1 MITNFIHLLIFLP
14 LFGFL
19 VSLFFKTEKQQTVW
33 IQGWLGISLLSLIGL
48 GIAWALQSFPQVELK
63 ELTVL
68 KTEHYHFFIALYF
81 DRISFVFSLAGLLI
95 SFLVARYSSVY
106 MHREQGFHRFFSTI
120 GLFIFGF
127 QWTIFSGNLE
137 TLFIGWEI
145 LGIASFLLIAFYRDR
160 NLPVKNAGRV
170 YSTYRIGDVGLL
182 LAMWLMHHFWEANI
196 SFSSFLHTSDLS
208 HHFEQHSLLGSAIA
222 LLLLLAAFAKSA
234 QFPFSSWLPRA
245 MEGPTPSSAIFY
257 GSLSVHLG
265 LFLVLRTYPFFE
277 NQLAVRWF
285 MGIMGLATALV
296 ASQISHVQ
304 PTVKSQIGYDSI
316 TQIGIMFIEI
326 ALGLESL
333 VLIHFVGNAFLRT
346 YQLLVSPSIATFSIR
361 EQMFGLKKRNL
372 SPRFSKIKTTLF
384 LLSVK
389 EWNLEKV
396 NYHLFWKPLKTVGRK
411 LKFIPLW
418 AWCTLFLVAFGW
430 GVVAEIQ
437 FSESKEPSN
446 FLPTLLFSILGI
458 LMVMRSF
465 SESKKPILAWIL
477 VLFNHILLALAIGF
491 NEHFSLT
498 HQIWYLSGI
507 VPAGIFGIFLLNY
520 LRKKVGSIT
529 LKDYQGWSN
538 PFPKLAFLF
547 LFTGLVMTGF
557 PISPTFIG
565 EDLIFS
571 HIHPN
576 QWWLASIVSVG
587 FILDG
592 LAILRIYSRVF
603 LGVYSKGQQAKPYQN
618 S

>member
-1 MITNFIHLLIFLP
+1 MITHFIHLLIFLP

-19 VSLFFKTEKQQTVW
+19 VSLFFKTEKQQTYW
-33 IQGWLGISLLSLIGL
+33 IQGWLSLSLLTLIGL
-48 GIAWALQSFPQVELK
+48 GISWAMASFQPIDLK
-63 ELTVL
+63 EISIL
-68 KTEHYHFFIALYF
+68 KTEHYHFFISLYF
-81 DRISFVFSLAGLLI
+81 DRISFVFGLVGLLI
-95 SFLVARYSSVY
+95 SFLIARYSSVY
-106 MHREQGFHRFFSTI
+106 MHREEGFHRFFNTI

-182 LAMWLMHHFWEANI
+182 LAMWLMHHFGEANI
-196 SFSSFLHTSDLS
+196 SFSTLLQTSELN
-208 HHFEQHSLLGSAIA
+208 HHFETHSLLGSVIA
-222 LLLLLAAFAKSA
+222 LMLLLAAFAKSA

-265 LFLVLRTYPFFE
+265 LFLVLRTFPFFE
-277 NQLAVRWF
+277 HQLSARWF
-285 MGIMGLATALV
+285 MGIFGLITALI
-296 ASQISHVQ
+296 ASQISQVQ
-304 PTVKSQIGYDSI
+304 PTVKSQIGYGSI

-326 ALGLESL
+326 ALGLETL
-333 VLIHFVGNAFLRT
+333 ALIHFIGNAFLRT
-346 YQLLVSPSIATFSIR
+346 YQLLVSPSIATYSIR

-372 SPRFSKIKTTLF
+372 SPPFSKLKATLF
-384 LLSVK
+384 LLSLK

-411 LKFIPLW
+411 LKFIPFW
-418 AWCTLFLVAFGW
+418 TWIVLFFLAFSW
-430 GVVAEIQ
+430 GLFAEIQ
-437 FSESKEPSN
+437 FNESSEQS
-446 FLPTLLFSILGI
+446 FLFPIVFLSILGI
-458 LMVMRSF
+458 SMVLRAF
-465 SESKKPILAWIL
+465 SESKSPILSWTL

-491 NEHFSLT
+491 NEHFSLS

-507 VPAGIFGIFLLNY
+507 VPAGFFGIFLLRT
-520 LRKKVGSIT
+520 LQKKSGKIT
-529 LKDYQGWSN
+529 LNDFQGWSKIY
-538 PFPKLAFLF
+538 PKLAFLF

-571 HIHPN
+571 HIHPD
-576 QWWLASIVSVG
+576 QWWLASIVSIG

-592 LAILRIYSRVF
+592 LAILRIYSRLF
-603 LGVYSKGQQAKPYQN
+603 LGIHSQDQGATPYQN

>member
-1 MITNFIHLLIFLP
+1 MIANFIHLLIILP
-14 LFGFL
+14 LVGFL
-19 VSLFFKTEKQQTVW
+19 VSLFFKSEKQQTYW
-33 IQGWLGISLLSLIGL
+33 IQGWLSISLLALVGL
-48 GIAWALQSFPQVELK
+48 GISWAMQSFQGVELK
-63 ELTVL
+63 ELTIL
-68 KTEHYHFFIALYF
+68 KTEHYHFFISLYF
-81 DRISFVFSLAGLLI
+81 DRISFIFSLVGLVI
-95 SFLVARYSSVY
+95 SFLIARYSSVY
-106 MHREQGFHRFFSTI
+106 MHREDGFHRFFNTI
-120 GLFIFGF
+120 GLFIFGY

-182 LAMWLMHHFWEANI
+182 LSMWLMHHFWEANI
-196 SFSSFLHTSDLS
+196 SFSTLLHTSDLN
-208 HHFEQHSLLGSAIA
+208 HHFEQHTLLGSVIA
-222 LLLLLAAFAKSA
+222 LMLLLAAFAKSA

-265 LFLVLRTYPFFE
+265 LFLVLRTFPFFE
-277 NQLAVRWF
+277 NQLAVRWI
-285 MGIMGLATALV
+285 MGIFGLTTALV
-296 ASQISHVQ
+296 ASQISRVQ
-304 PTVKSQIGYDSI
+304 PTVKSQIGYGSI

-326 ALGLESL
+326 ALGLETL
-333 VLIHFVGNAFLRT
+333 ALIHFVGNAFLRT
-346 YQLLVSPSIATFSIR
+346 YQLLVSPSIATYSIR

-372 SPRFSKIKTTLF
+372 QSQPSKLKSTLF
-384 LLSVK
+384 LLSLK
-389 EWNLEKV
+389 EWNMEKV
-396 NYHLFWKPLKTVGRK
+396 NYHLFWKPLKVIGRS
-411 LKFIPLW
+411 LKFIPWW
-418 AWCTLFLVAFGW
+418 AWCSLFFAAFFW
-430 GVVAEIQ
+430 GITAEIQ
-437 FSESKEPSN
+437 FANSTESSN
-446 FLPTLLFSILGI
+446 LGPMVVLSLLGI

-465 SESKKPILAWIL
+465 SESKNPILAWIL
-477 VLFNHILLALAIGF
+477 VLFNHVLLALAIGF
-491 NEHFSLT
+491 NEHFSLS

-507 VPAGIFGIFLLNY
+507 VPAGIFGLFLLFV
-520 LRKKVGSIT
+520 LRKKTGPLS
-529 LKDYQGWSN
+529 LSDYQGWSQ
-538 PFPKLAFLF
+538 PYPKLAFLF
-547 LFTGLVMTGF
+547 LFSGLVMTGF

-576 QWWLASIVSVG
+576 QWWLATLVSVG

-603 LGVYSKGQQAKPYQN
+603 LGIHAQGEMATPYQN

>member
-1 MITNFIHLLIFLP
+1 MITNFIHLLLTLP
-14 LFGFL
+14 LVGFV
-19 VSLFFKTEKQQTVW
+19 VSLFFKTERQQTYW
-33 IQGWLGISLLSLIGL
+33 IQGWIFASILALVGL
-48 GIAWALQSFPQVELK
+48 GGFWAFQSFPKIELR
-63 ELTVL
+63 ELTIL
-68 KTEHYHFFIALYF
+68 KTEHYHFFISLYF
-81 DRISFVFSLAGLLI
+81 DQISLVFSFVGLLI
-95 SFLVARYSSVY
+95 SFLISRYSSVY
-106 MHREQGFHRFFSTI
+106 MHREEGFHRFFNTI
-120 GLFIFGF
+120 SLFIFGY

-182 LAMWLMHHFWEANI
+182 LSMWLMHHFWEANI
-196 SFSSFLHTSDLS
+196 SFSELLQSTALN
-208 HHFEQHSLLGSAIA
+208 HHFEEHTLLGSAIA

-277 NQLAVRWF
+277 NQWLVRLF
-285 MGIMGLATALV
+285 MGIFGLITALI
-296 ASQISHVQ
+296 ASQISKFQ
-304 PTVKSQIGYDSI
+304 PTVKSQIGYGSI
-316 TQIGIMFIEI
+316 TQIGLMFIEVS
-326 ALGLESL
+326 LGLETL
-333 VLIHFVGNAFLRT
+333 ALIHFVGNAFLRT
-346 YQLLVSPSIATFSIR
+346 YQLLVSPSIATYAIR

-372 SPRFSKIKTTLF
+372 NPVVSKVKTTLF
-384 LLSVK
+384 LLSLK

-396 NYHLFWKPLKTVGRK
+396 NYHLFWKPLKVLGRW
-411 LKFIPLW
+411 LKPIPLK
-418 AWCTLFLVAFGW
+418 AWIFLFFVALVW
-430 GVVAEIQ
+430 GISAEIE
-437 FSESKEPSN
+437 FSNSQDPSN
-446 FLPTLLFSILGI
+446 WLPTIVLSVLGI
-458 LMVMRSF
+458 LMVMRAF
-465 SESKKPILAWIL
+465 AESKSPILAWCL

-491 NEHFSLT
+491 NEHFSLI
-498 HQIWYLSGI
+498 HQVWYLSGI
-507 VPAGIFGIFLLNY
+507 VPAGIFGVLLLIFLQ
-520 LRKKVGSIT
+520 RKSGKLT
-529 LKDYQGWSN
+529 LHSYQGWVQK
-538 PFPKLAFLF
+538 FPKLGFLF
-547 LFTGLVMTGF
+547 LFSGLVMTGF

-571 HIHPN
+571 HIHPD
-576 QWWLASIVSVG
+576 QWWLATIVSVG

-603 LGVYSKGQQAKPYQN
+603 LGTHSQDQGSIPYQN